1 MSLRITARRTGTLPA
16 LLLAAGLA
24 CLATMPAGAQ
34 TALPAPAPAPTA
46 PAPACGGDFEN
57 WKQGVAAEAR
67 AAGVGQTGLDAL
79 EAATIDDKVLA
90 RDRSQAVFTQTFN
103 QFAGRMVSAYRLKHG
118 AANLQKYADVFARAE
133 EQFGVPGP
141 IVTAFWALET
151 DFGAVQGDFH
161 TLNALVTLAHDC
173 RRPQVFRPQ
182 LVPLLTLI
190 DRGTVP
196 ADVEGAWA
204 GEIGQTQMLPID
216 YLNDGVDGDGDGDV
230 DLRNDVADVIMTT
243 AKKLEMKGWKRGQ
256 PWVEEVR
263 VPEIMDWS
271 QTGRSN
277 KLPLSQWS
285 EWGVTR
291 PDGSPLQDNGFK
303 AGLVLPMGFKGPAF
317 LAYDN
322 FDVYLEWN
330 QSFTYALTAA
340 VLASRF
346 AGAPAYDPRNPDPGL
361 DQDQMKELQTRLEA
375 RGYDV
380 GTVDGILGTNTR
392 EAVRKEQQ
400 RLGLPVDGWPT
411 VELLQRVVA
420 SSD

>member
-1 MSLRITARRTGTLPA
+1 MI
-16 LLLAAGLA
+16 
-24 CLATMPAGAQ
+24 
-34 TALPAPAPAPTA
+34 
-46 PAPACGGDFEN
+46 
-57 WKQGVAAEAR
+57 
-67 AAGVGQTGLDAL
+67 
-79 EAATIDDKVLA
+79 
-90 RDRSQAVFTQTFN
+90 
-103 QFAGRMVSAYRLKHG
+103 SAYRLKQG
-118 AANLQKYADVFARAE
+118 KARLEKYADIFARAD
-133 EQFGVPGP
+133 QQYGVPGP

-161 TLNALVTLAHDC
+161 TLDALVTLAHDC

-196 ADVEGAWA
+196 ADVKGAWA

-216 YLNDGVDGDGDGDV
+216 YLADGVDGDGDGKV

-243 AKKLEMKGWKRGQ
+243 AKKLEMKGWKRDQ
-256 PWVEEVR
+256 PWIEEVR
-263 VPEIMDWS
+263 VPEVMDWS
-271 QTGRSN
+271 QTGRTT

-291 PDGSPLQDNGFK
+291 PDGSPLEDNGLK
-303 AGLVLPMGFKGPAF
+303 AGIVLPMGYKGPAF

-361 DQDQMKELQTRLEA
+361 NQDQMKQLQTKLEA

-411 VELLQRVVA
+411 AELLDRL
-420 SSD
+420 

>member
-1 MSLRITARRTGTLPA
+1 MSLPLTARCAGPLSA
-16 LLLAAGLA
+16 LLLSAWLVAPQA
-24 CLATMPAGAQ
+24 MAQ
-34 TALPAPAPAPTA
+34 DTA
-46 PAPACGGDFEN
+46 PAAPATFAPVAAPAAPCGGDFEA
-57 WKQGVAAEAR
+57 WKQGVAAEAK
-67 AAGVGQTGLDAL
+67 AAGVGQVGLDAL
-79 EAATIDDKVLA
+79 EAASIDDKVLA
-90 RDRSQAVFTQTFN
+90 LDRAQGVFSQTFI
-103 QFAGRMVSAYRLKHG
+103 QFSGRMISAYRLKQG
-118 AANLQKYADVFARAE
+118 KARLEKYADIFARAD
-133 EQFGVPGP
+133 QQYGVPGP

-196 ADVEGAWA
+196 ADVKGAWA

-216 YLNDGVDGDGDGDV
+216 YLADGVDGDGDGKV

-243 AKKLEMKGWKRGQ
+243 AKKLEMKGWKRDQ
-256 PWVEEVR
+256 PWIEEVR
-263 VPEIMDWS
+263 VPEVMDWS
-271 QTGRSN
+271 QTGRTT

-285 EWGVTR
+285 QWGVTR
-291 PDGSPLQDNGFK
+291 PDGSPLEDNGLK
-303 AGLVLPMGFKGPAF
+303 AGIVLPMGYKGPAF

-361 DQDQMKELQTRLEA
+361 NQDQMKQLQTKLEA

-411 VELLQRVVA
+411 AELLGRL
-420 SSD
+420 

>member
-1 MSLRITARRTGTLPA
+1 MVQRIKARRSGVLPA
-16 LLLAAGLA
+16 FLLAAGVC
-24 CLATMPAGAQ
+24 CLWAIPTFAQ
-34 TALPAPAPAPTA
+34 TAPATAPAAPAPAE
-46 PAPACGGDFEN
+46 PAPECGGDFET
-57 WKQGVAAEAR
+57 WKQGVAAEAK

-90 RDRSQAVFTQTFN
+90 RDRAQGVFTQTFN
-103 QFAGRMVSAYRLKHG
+103 QFSGRMISAYRLKHG
-118 AANLQKYADVFARAE
+118 EANLKKYADVFSRAE
-133 EQFGVPGP
+133 EEFGVPGP

-161 TLNALVTLAHDC
+161 TLSALVTLAHDC
-173 RRPQVFRPQ
+173 RRPEVFRPQ

-196 ADVEGAWA
+196 ADVKGAWA

-216 YLNDGVDGDGDGDV
+216 YLDDGVDGDGDGAV

-243 AKKLEMKGWKRGQ
+243 AKKVEMKGWKRGQ

-277 KLPLSQWS
+277 KLPLSRWS

-291 PDGSPLQDNGFK
+291 PDGSPLQDNGLK
-303 AGLVLPMGFKGPAF
+303 AGVALPMGHRGPAF
-317 LAYDN
+317 LVYDN

-361 DQDQMKELQTRLEA
+361 DQDRMKELQTRLKG

-380 GTVDGILGTNTR
+380 GGVDGILGTNTR
-392 EAVRKEQQ
+392 EAVRQEQQ
-400 RLGLPVDGWPT
+400 RLGLAVDGWPT
-411 VELLQRVVA
+411 AELLGKL
-420 SSD
+420 